1 MKIYLTEME
10 VYGKVF
16 AGPNIVA
23 PSFEK
28 AEQAAK
34 RIDSGETEIALRPQ
48 NSYLRRIQHQIAD
61 DHGLESSSQ
70 GQEPSRRVIISGNN

>member
-1 MKIYLTEME
+1 ME

-28 AEQAAK
+28 AEQAAEQSGLIVVGELDSLVVNEDDTFYPSTIEPKDK
-34 RIDSGETEIALRPQ
+34 RTV
-48 NSYLRRIQHQIAD
+48 H
-61 DHGLESSSQ
+61 
-70 GQEPSRRVIISGNN
+70 

>member
-23 PSFEK
+23 SSFEK
-28 AEQAAK
+28 ADEAASQ
-34 RIDSGETEIALRPQ
+34 SGLTDWRTCSLVVNDDDTWYPVTVDTETNRTV
-48 NSYLRRIQHQIAD
+48 H
-61 DHGLESSSQ
+61 
-70 GQEPSRRVIISGNN
+70 

>member
-1 MKIYLTEME
+1 MKIYLTEIE
-10 VYGKVF
+10 VYGKVI

-34 RIDSGETEIALRPQ
+34 QSGLIVVGELDTLVVS
-48 NSYLRRIQHQIAD
+48 ND
-61 DHGLESSSQ
+61 DTFYPSTI
-70 GQEPSRRVIISGNN
+70 EPEHKRTVH

>member
-28 AEQAAK
+28 AEQAAEQSGLIVVGELDTLVVNDDDTFYPATIEPEHK
-34 RIDSGETEIALRPQ
+34 RTV
-48 NSYLRRIQHQIAD
+48 H
-61 DHGLESSSQ
+61 
-70 GQEPSRRVIISGNN
+70 

>member
-28 AEQAAK
+28 AEQAAEQ
-34 RIDSGETEIALRPQ
+34 SGLIVVGELDTLVVNDDDTWYPTTVDTE
-48 NSYLRRIQHQIAD
+48 
-61 DHGLESSSQ
+61 
-70 GQEPSRRVIISGNN
+70 NNRTVH

>member
-23 PSFEK
+23 SSFEK
-28 AEQAAK
+28 AEQAAEQ
-34 RIDSGETEIALRPQ
+34 SGLIVVGELDTLVVNDDDTWYPTTVDTE
-48 NSYLRRIQHQIAD
+48 
-61 DHGLESSSQ
+61 
-70 GQEPSRRVIISGNN
+70 NNRTVY

>member
-34 RIDSGETEIALRPQ
+34 QSCLIVVGELDTLVVS
-48 NSYLRRIQHQIAD
+48 ND
-61 DHGLESSSQ
+61 DTFYPSTI
-70 GQEPSRRVIISGNN
+70 EPEHKRTVH

>member
-23 PSFEK
+23 SSFAK
-28 AEQAAK
+28 AEEAANK
-34 RIDSGETEIALRPQ
+34 SGLTVIGELDSLVVNDDDSWYPVTVDTEDNRTI
-48 NSYLRRIQHQIAD
+48 H
-61 DHGLESSSQ
+61 
-70 GQEPSRRVIISGNN
+70 

>member
-1 MKIYLTEME
+1 ME

-34 RIDSGETEIALRPQ
+34 QRGLIVVGELDTLVV
-48 NSYLRRIQHQIAD
+48 ND
-61 DHGLESSSQ
+61 DDTFYPSTI
-70 GQEPSRRVIISGNN
+70 EPEDKRTVH